1 MEAINAWIECILAV
15 VVLVGIVEIIVPE
28 GEMKK
33 FVFLVTGIVTSI
45 VIAGPILKLISDDF
59 DLNDIFSVDT
69 FEDNFYYID
78 TLRNAVIEQTEILEE
93 VFATNVV
100 EKFNTLYI
108 DMKITE
114 CKISFS
120 HDADGKITEINEV
133 LVRSERNVDD
143 VALLKRRIAEICEV
157 DIKKVR
163 VG

>member
-1 MEAINAWIECILAV
+1 MEAINAWIECILAI
-15 VVLVGIVEIIVPE
+15 VVLVGIVEIIVPD
-28 GEMKK
+28 GEIKK

-59 DLNDIFSVDT
+59 DFNNVFSIDT

-78 TLRNAVIEQTEILEE
+78 TLRNTVTEQSEILEE

-100 EKFNTLYI
+100 EKFNNLYI
-108 DMKITE
+108 DMKISE

-120 HDADGKITEINEV
+120 HDTDGKITEINEV

-143 VALLKRRIAEICEV
+143 IGLLKRRIAEICEV
-157 DIKKVR
+157 DVKKVR
-163 VG
+163 VV